1 MPDNPERIMAG
12 DPLLP
17 NDWHADPWD
26 DVSVVP
32 ETATEELRP
41 GFDYLRGPVRMVVT
55 MVVATVLLLG
65 AVGWW
70 TIHQLNPSGD
80 PGAPVNFTIN
90 DGDTMSSVASRL
102 DADGIIANA
111 TLFRWYASTKGNITL
126 VPGYYALKPG
136 DNAGN
141 IIEALS
147 TPPAQ
152 TFVSVT
158 FPEGMTIAQMGERLS
173 SKLTFMSQADFVA
186 AATDGSI
193 VSDLLPKGVTSLEG
207 LLFPDT
213 YQVSGDG
220 SEARVV
226 STMAGMMQRVAR
238 QVDLKSGAKIR
249 GFSQYEILIIA
260 SLIEREAKVP
270 EDRAKIA
277 QVIYNRLAEKMKLE
291 IDASVKY
298 GLDPAM
304 TWTEMKATDHP
315 YNTYIYPGL
324 PPTPIAN
331 PGRAS
336 IQAALAPS
344 GPPPKTDEACVGL
357 PAGEKCRYLY
367 YVLADK
373 AGRHVF
379 ATTYEQHLANIEKS
393 RAAGVLP

>member
-1 MPDNPERIMAG
+1 MTG

-17 NDWHADPWD
+17 NDWKTDPWD

-32 ETATEELRP
+32 DSSIDDVKP
-41 GFDYLRGPVRMVVT
+41 GFDHLRQPVRMVVS
-55 MVVATVLLLG
+55 VVIATVLLLG
-65 AVGWW
+65 AAGWW
-70 TIHQLNPSGD
+70 AIHQLNPAGD
-80 PGAPVNFTIN
+80 PGAPVNFTVT
-90 DGDTMSSVASRL
+90 DGDTMASVAARL
-102 DADGIIANA
+102 DADGIISNGR
-111 TLFRWYASTKGNITL
+111 LFRWYASTKGDITL

-158 FPEGMTIAQMGERLS
+158 FPEGMTIAQMGERLA
-173 SKLTFMSQADFVA
+173 SKLTFMTKDDFLA
-186 AATDGSI
+186 AATDGTVTSE
-193 VSDLLPKGVTSLEG
+193 LLPKGVTTLEG

-220 SEARVV
+220 SETRVV
-226 STMAGMMQRVAR
+226 STMAGMMERVAR
-238 QVDLKSGAKIR
+238 QVDLKSGARIR
-249 GFSQYEILIIA
+249 GFSPYEILIIA
-260 SLIEREAKVP
+260 SLIEREAKVA
-270 EDRAKIA
+270 EDRPKIA

-298 GLDPAM
+298 GLDPSM
-304 TWTEMKATDHP
+304 SWTDMKATDTP
-315 YNTYIYPGL
+315 YNTYLRDGL

-336 IQAALAPS
+336 IQAALAPA
-344 GPPPKTDEACVGL
+344 GAPPKSDEACQGL
-357 PAGEKCRYLY
+357 PAGEKCRYLF

-373 AGRHVF
+373 TGRHVF
-379 ATTYEQHLANIEKS
+379 ATTYEQHLANIEIS

>member
-1 MPDNPERIMAG
+1 MAG

-65 AVGWW
+65 AAGWW

-277 QVIYNRLAEKMKLE
+277 QVIYNRLSEKMKLE

-373 AGRHVF
+373 TGRHVF

>member
-1 MPDNPERIMAG
+1 MTG

-26 DVSVVP
+26 DVSAVP
-32 ETATEELRP
+32 ESATEELRP

-65 AVGWW
+65 AAGWW

-80 PGAPVNFTIN
+80 PGAAVNFTIN
-90 DGDTMSSVASRL
+90 EGDTMSSVASRL
-102 DADGIIANA
+102 DADGIISNA
-111 TLFRWYASTKGNITL
+111 TLFRWYASTRGDISL

-173 SKLTFMSQADFVA
+173 SKLTFMSREDFVA

-249 GFSQYEILIIA
+249 GFSQYQILIIA

-298 GLDPAM
+298 GLDPSM
-304 TWTEMKATDHP
+304 SWTDMKATDHP

-336 IQAALAPS
+336 IQAALAPAGAPS
-344 GPPPKTDEACVGL
+344 KTDEACIGL

-373 AGRHVF
+373 TGRHVF

>member
-1 MPDNPERIMAG
+1 MTG

-17 NDWHADPWD
+17 NDWKTDPWD
-26 DVSVVP
+26 DVTVVAD
-32 ETATEELRP
+32 TATEDLKP
-41 GFDYLRGPVRMVVT
+41 GFDYLRQPIRMVVSI
-55 MVVATVLLLG
+55 VIATVLLLG
-65 AVGWW
+65 AAGWW
-70 TIHQLNPSGD
+70 TIHQLNPAGE
-80 PGAPVNFTIN
+80 PGAPVNFTIT
-90 DGDTMSSVASRL
+90 DGDTMSSVAARL
-102 DADGIIANA
+102 DADGIISNS
-111 TLFRWYASTKGNITL
+111 TLFRWYASTKGDITL

-173 SKLTFMSQADFVA
+173 SKLTFMTKEDFLT
-186 AATDGSI
+186 AATDGS
-193 VSDLLPKGVTSLEG
+193 VTSDLLPKGVTTLEG

-220 SEARVV
+220 SETRVV
-226 STMAGMMQRVAR
+226 STMAGMMERVAR
-238 QVDLKSGAKIR
+238 QVDLKSGARIR
-249 GFSQYEILIIA
+249 GFTPYEILIIA
-260 SLIEREAKVP
+260 SLIEREAKVA
-270 EDRAKIA
+270 EDRPKIA

-304 TWTEMKATDHP
+304 PWTEMKATDTP
-315 YNTYIYPGL
+315 YNTYLRDGL

-336 IQAALAPS
+336 IQAALAPA
-344 GPPPKTDEACVGL
+344 GAPPKNDEACQGL
-357 PAGEKCRYLY
+357 PSGEKCRYLF

-373 AGRHVF
+373 TGRHVF
-379 ATTYEQHLANIEKS
+379 ATTYDQHLVNIEKS

>member
-1 MPDNPERIMAG
+1 MAG

-65 AVGWW
+65 AAGWW

-373 AGRHVF
+373 TGRHVF